1 MCARGL
7 PSLREPWG
15 QIRFLSG
22 VSRALLALRPKKL
35 ASGFFSFTPE
45 VWWLLRDS
53 DCTLN
58 PQLILWRRGWRY
70 LAHLPGPPGL
80 AWLLHTLSRLKTGA
94 SAVLHPFPARVRR
107 GSSGFFESLGEA
119 GIHTSERGSQSAL

>member
-1 MCARGL
+1 MPFCFAWKHFGVEEQVPNASWIADELERVPLG
-7 PSLREPWG
+7 EPWG

-45 VWWLLRDS
+45 VPWLLRDS

-58 PQLILWRRGWRY
+58 PQLILWRRG
-70 LAHLPGPPGL
+70 
-80 AWLLHTLSRLKTGA
+80 
-94 SAVLHPFPARVRR
+94 
-107 GSSGFFESLGEA
+107 
-119 GIHTSERGSQSAL
+119 